1 MVIESSSTSAS
12 DAVLHIE
19 TSGQTQAFSVR
30 ANGDIYADNA
40 LRHSSDDRRK
50 TNEQHI
56 TNAMETLNKLSPQI
70 YIKLND
76 LVENGGKYSKL
87 ESGLI
92 AQEIYYNAPE
102 LRHLVTI
109 KDENGND
116 VTPQEY
122 DLSGNDVQNDPDY
135 TALGWGPKSAYV
147 NYTGLIP
154 YLVKANQEKQA
165 ILDAQEATITQQ
177 TSQVEDLKT
186 RLSSLESK

>member
-40 LRHSSDDRRK
+40 LSHSSDDRRK
-50 TNEQHI
+50 INEQHI

-70 YIKLND
+70 YIKLNAF
-76 LVENGGKYSKL
+76 LENGGIYSKL

-116 VTPQEY
+116 VTPK
-122 DLSGNDVQNDPDY
+122 N
-135 TALGWGPKSAYV
+135 T
-147 NYTGLIP
+147 T
-154 YLVKANQEKQA
+154 
-165 ILDAQEATITQQ
+165 
-177 TSQVEDLKT
+177 
-186 RLSSLESK
+186 